1 MWWDQG
7 TLDEQLARGHKGAW
21 TKNNMHRSAMFT
33 KMSSS
38 TRISNWM
45 PECYS
50 FFGTELKNTGLRK
63 CNVKTKGRQFCK
75 VFRADW
81 QSKRVCWGKHL
92 EKFSLPEK
100 EGDCSS
106 QQVTT
111 NHWKSVLT
119 RVFHL
124 PTWLPICRFT
134 CHRLNLHPFFS
145 LPQWSFTA
153 VRGATQNNSEEIF
166 PWFTFPVWDASLSWK
181 SIFEHLTTRKEG
193 EVKKEKIKR
202 KKGGKRS
209 KEVRSGRNL
218 KRHTGMIVMDSK
230 DRWSK
235 GQVGGS
241 NENQWNPERAK
252 RIKEWGERK
261 QFFKKSSVSLKNE
274 CKIVTRVLT

>member
-1 MWWDQG
+1 
-7 TLDEQLARGHKGAW
+7 
-21 TKNNMHRSAMFT
+21 
-33 KMSSS
+33 MSSL
-38 TRISNWM
+38 
-45 PECYS
+45 PEVIKEPEQRTTCIIQPCLQKCLAPPELVIGCQNARV
-50 FFGTELKNTGLRK
+50 FFSTELKNTGLRK

-181 SIFEHLTTRKEG
+181 SIFEHLTRQEG

-209 KEVRSGRNL
+209 KEVRCGKNL

-241 NENQWNPERAK
+241 NENQWDPERAK

-261 QFFKKSSVSLKNE
+261 QFFKKSNVSLKNE